1 MNSPTTAP
9 ADHPA
14 ACAPTHPQSKGWLTA
29 VLRPAGTLDDT
40 AFGRLLAELSA
51 TADMVV
57 VDLDAVRIP
66 NLAAFLDAL
75 RPAAPVLAAAS
86 CSSTPPAPSSTPSWS
101 PACPPRPWPPTRCA
115 RRPSHPGLT
124 SRSLTPP
131 TQDLRKSTAVFCA
144 RHNG

>member
-66 NLAAFLDAL
+66 NLAAFLDAV
-75 RPAAPVLAAAS
+75 PAVAS
-86 CSSTPPAPSSTPSWS
+86 YSSTPPAPSSTPSWS
-101 PACPPRPWPPTRCA
+101 PTCPPPPWPPTRCA
-115 RRPSHPGLT
+115 HRPRHTGTDQSQPDATDPSPSQG
-124 SRSLTPP
+124 
-131 TQDLRKSTAVFCA
+131 TAVFCA
-144 RHNG
+144 RHCG